1 MGPVRAMGARGR
13 GPAQGD
19 RRGDGL
25 DRFRRRQSGHAR
37 FEPDHASRPGDAA
50 PVADGRQGRTEGP
63 AQRLRRPLPDAFEGD
78 PARGRGGDDP
88 GRSRLRRRQ
97 TVRIPRKPRLRLRHP
112 LSRQRSC
119 DCGGWPDAP
128 GRRLGRQGRAR
139 APPARRHSPPPAT
152 RSARRSASTPR
163 G

>member
-1 MGPVRAMGARGR
+1 MGARGR

-37 FEPDHASRPGDAA
+37 FEPDHAPRPGDAA

-63 AQRLRRPLPDAFEGD
+63 AQRLRRPLPDAFEDD

-88 GRSRLRRRQ
+88 GRS
-97 TVRIPRKPRLRLRHP
+97 PRLRGIGDVKLFEF
-112 LSRQRSC
+112 LES
-119 DCGGWPDAP
+119 
-128 GRRLGRQGRAR
+128 LGFGSSSAF
-139 APPARRHSPPPAT
+139 AAT
-152 RSARRSASTPR
+152 VM
-163 G
+163 